1 MTVAKGLMRM
11 RMLMLMLSTMTTIR
25 DYHQRTIQIMA
36 VTAAVVVVVV
46 VVILL
51 SVAYRHLDEQASEVL
66 HSIRHPFFN

>member
-1 MTVAKGLMRM
+1 MTVAKGLM

-46 VVILL
+46 VILL
-51 SVAYRHLDEQASEVL
+51 SVAHRHLDEQASEVL
-66 HSIRHPFFN
+66 HSIRHPFFI